1 MCLIGCIALIQ
12 GSCLFCLNSRLR
24 RIVLSSSSEKPIH
37 LGSSIKVERVVLSSA
52 LVNDQ
57 RMLMFDPMPDYGR
70 STGVGRTRGNGVD
83 LGVAVGFAVGVGH
96 GVPCP

>member
-1 MCLIGCIALIQ
+1 MRLIGCTALIQ
-12 GSCLFCLNSRLR
+12 GIYLFCVNSRLR

-37 LGSSIKVERVVLSSA
+37 LGSSIKVERVVLTA

-57 RMLMFDPMPDYGR
+57 RTLMFDPMPDYGR
-70 STGVGRTRGNGVD
+70 GAGVGSTRGIGLY
-83 LGVAVGFAVGVGH
+83 LGVAVGFAVGDGQ